1 MKALAVFLLLAIPV
15 CGQDLQKGLE
25 QMASAHHGH
34 VALYAKNLKT
44 GATVAIDADRPVK
57 TASVIKVA
65 IMWESFQQVKAG
77 KRRLSDKIK
86 LTKDDQVA
94 GSGMLPY
101 MQPGL
106 ELTLEDAITLMMIAS
121 DNTATNLVIDQLGV
135 DAVNAGIA
143 KLGLKDTHLYKKIG
157 KPATAPMP
165 PDQKQFGLGKTTARE
180 MAQVL
185 EAVQR
190 CDLGD
195 AKLCGRMLEM
205 MRNEQYRA
213 MIPRYLETVDW
224 TEEPTA
230 IASKYGALNTVRN
243 DVAIV
248 WSKAGPLVICV
259 FTWDNKDESWTPEN
273 EAEVMIGK
281 MAKAIV
287 EEWSPKG
294 LEVPKN

>member
-1 MKALAVFLLLAIPV
+1 MKAVVLFLLLAVPA
-15 CGQDLQKGLE
+15 CAQNLQKKLE
-25 QMASAHHGH
+25 QMASAHHGR
-34 VALYAKNLKT
+34 VALFAKNLKT
-44 GATVAIDADRPVK
+44 GAAVAIDADRPVK
-57 TASVIKVA
+57 TASVIKLT
-65 IMWESFQQVKAG
+65 IMWEAFQQVKAG
-77 KRRLSDKIK
+77 KRKLSGKIK

-101 MQPGL
+101 VQPGL

-165 PDQKQFGLGKTTARE
+165 ADQKQFGLGKTTARE
-180 MAQVL
+180 MAAVL
-185 EAVQR
+185 EAIQR

-195 AKLCGRMLEM
+195 AKLCARMLEI

-213 MIPRYLETVDW
+213 MIPRYIETVDW

-230 IASKYGALNTVRN
+230 IASKYGALNKVRN

-248 WSKAGPLVICV
+248 WSKSGPIVISI
-259 FTWDNKDESWTPEN
+259 FTWDNQDESWTPEN
-273 EAEVMIGK
+273 EAETLIGK

-287 EEWSPKG
+287 EEWSPQG
-294 LEVPKN
+294 LQAPKD